1 MLDIDGAHG
10 EGGGQLLRTAVALS
24 AVTGRALRM
33 RDIRARRKKPGLAA
47 QHLTAVRAV
56 GALCDARIEGLA
68 LGARELSFVPGAPRG
83 GEFRFDVGTAG
94 SVTLVLQALVPAMI
108 AGGAACRVLVTGGTD
123 VRAAP
128 PLDYFRAV
136 LLGLLGRMGAR
147 LRLAAHRR
155 GYFPGGGGEVELTV
169 EPGARL
175 RPLAAESPGRL
186 LELRGAAH
194 VGNLPAHI
202 AARMREAALQALGER
217 AAIDVAVLGEDGAQG
232 RGGAVVAWAETEASV
247 LGAGE
252 VAERGVPAETLGAR
266 VGAGLRADLA
276 AGASLD
282 VHAADQL
289 LVYLALAGGR
299 SVFTA
304 RTLSS
309 HARTAIWL
317 IEQFLPVRF
326 SVAPH
331 GALTWVEVRSSG
343 ALPT

>member
-1 MLDIDGAHG
+1 MLDIDGAYG
-10 EGGGQLLRTAVALS
+10 EGGGQLLRTAVTLA
-24 AVTGRALRM
+24 AVTGQALRM
-33 RDIRARRKKPGLAA
+33 RDIRARRRKPGLAA

-56 GALCDARIEGLA
+56 GELCDARIEGLA
-68 LGARELSFVPGAPRG
+68 LGARELVFAPRALRG

-94 SVTLVLQALVPAMI
+94 SVTLVLQAVVPAML

-147 LRLAAHRR
+147 LSLAACRR
-155 GYFPGGGGEVELTV
+155 GYFPGGGGEVELAV

-175 RPLAAESPGRL
+175 RPFTAEAPGRL
-186 LELRGAAH
+186 LALRGAAH

-202 AARMREAALQALGER
+202 AERMRAAALAILPQG
-217 AAIDVAVLGEDGAQG
+217 AAIDLAVLGENGAQG
-232 RGGAVVAWAETEASV
+232 RGGAIVAWAETEASV

-252 VAERGVPAETLGAR
+252 VAERGVPAETLGER
-266 VGAGLRADLA
+266 AGSELGADLA

-289 LVYLALAGGR
+289 LVYLALAEGR
-299 SVFTA
+299 SVFTTRA
-304 RTLSS
+304 LSS
-309 HARTAIWL
+309 HARTAMWL

-326 SVAPH
+326 AAVAR
-331 GALTWVEVRSSG
+331 GELTCVETR
-343 ALPT
+343 